1 MPKSYRR
8 GADWIVEVL
17 RSQGGGQVG
26 GVGGDH
32 DEGEQVPHASNEPCG
47 ERLGGNLTPHPHD
60 GGPGPPQRVVDVE
73 VLRDFCLPILKMNDE

>member
-1 MPKSYRR
+1 MPYRR

-17 RSQGGGQVG
+17 CSEGGGQVG

-32 DEGEQVPHASNEPCG
+32 DEGEQVPHASNEPRG
-47 ERLGGNLTPHPHD
+47 ERFGGNLAAHPHD

-73 VLRDFCLPILKMNDE
+73 VLGHLRLPILNMNKK